1 MVTRSVGHE
10 TARRAAYARP
20 FKGSLVSSLVISIM
34 LLAACGGGGGGSS
47 GGGSGGGG
55 GVRTVSSPDPVSIP
69 ERPVARPVG
78 QAESSANYGIARI
91 GADTAYAAGATGR
104 GVRVAVIDSGISLD
118 HPEFEG
124 RIDRSAS
131 IDIVTGSRSTLED
144 QSGHGSHVAGII
156 AANVDG
162 AGMRGVAPEA
172 TLVAVRAD
180 LRDVSVCD
188 SPGCGYFDSDVA
200 AALDHARSNDVDIV
214 NLSIGKDSAIS
225 DAYRRAL
232 ERIVDS
238 GALVV
243 VAAGNDDL
251 DQPLA
256 PGRLA
261 NSSGIRGGMLV
272 AGAVDGD
279 NAIFR
284 QTNKAGDVAA
294 YYLVAPGV
302 NVFSTFRD
310 EGYQRLTGTSMAT
323 PHVAG
328 AAAVVKSAFPSLS
341 MQEVGEILVRTA
353 DDLGASGTDQRFGRG
368 LINLERALQPIGR
381 QQVATGDD
389 VDSRRFAIEDS
400 RLSLGTAFGDALSG
414 NTTLAQGMVLD
425 EYDRPFKANFQ
436 RLIQQ
441 SGGALD
447 FESRFFDNRSTRS
460 VPMTALSPLGIDA
473 HLSFSEAPD
482 RPATGSARAAM
493 LSDQGGDGPTFERLA
508 LKAFENSQGSA
519 TLGLGFAPSAVGATP
534 RSPSAQGLFLDGD
547 SLLAPT
553 DAIVDRG
560 SGAMLQLVATDDL
573 VVHVGLLDSAG
584 LKTETDNGDGLP
596 GRLATVGA
604 GYRLSDSV
612 DLQLSYAYLDE
623 AGSLLGS
630 SASGAFAFDD
640 GAASHLGTARLGY
653 RPIVDIE
660 LFAQATI
667 GVSQMDD
674 DTGLLRDWSAVRS
687 DAFALGLIAADVAE
701 EGDRVGLVLG
711 QPLRVSSASAMLDM
725 PVARTTG
732 GSVERMQEQVGL
744 TPSGRELR
752 LELAYQLALEEKDT
766 LGTWLMLQHEP
777 GHDASADPALG
788 VGVRYTRRF

>member
-1 MVTRSVGHE
+1 MTRL
-10 TARRAAYARP
+10 AAHGVRLRIAGSCA
-20 FKGSLVSSLVISIM
+20 FKGSMVPSLVMSIM
-34 LLAACGGGGGGSS
+34 LLAACGGGGGSS
-47 GGGSGGGG
+47 GGGSGGGS
-55 GVRTVSSPDPVSIP
+55 VRTVSSPDPVSIP
-69 ERPVARPVG
+69 DQPAARPID
-78 QAESSANYGIARI
+78 QAESEANYGIARI
-91 GADTAYAAGATGR
+91 GADTAYSAGATGR
-104 GVRVAVIDSGISLD
+104 NVRVAVIDSGISLD
-118 HPEFEG
+118 HPEFAG

-131 IDIVTGSRSTLED
+131 IDIVTGSQSTLED

-162 AGMRGVAPEA
+162 AGMRGVAPDA

-180 LRDVSVCD
+180 LRDDSVC
-188 SPGCGYFDSDVA
+188 SSAGCGYFDSDVA
-200 AALDHARSNDVDIV
+200 AALDHARRNDVDIV

-225 DAYRRAL
+225 SAYRQAL

-243 VAAGNDDL
+243 VAAGNGSL

-272 AGAVDGD
+272 AGAVDGN
-279 NAIFR
+279 NAIYQ
-284 QTNKAGDVAA
+284 QTNKAGDVAP
-294 YYLVAPGV
+294 YFLVAPGV
-302 NVFSTFRD
+302 NVYSTFRD

-323 PHVAG
+323 PHVSG

-341 MQEVGEILVRTA
+341 MKEVGEILVRTA
-353 DDLGASGTDQRFGRG
+353 DDLGASGTDQTFGSG
-368 LINLERALQPIGR
+368 LINLGEALKPIGR
-381 QQVATGDD
+381 QQVATGND
-389 VDSRRFAIEDS
+389 VDGQRFAIEDS
-400 RLSLGTAFGDALSG
+400 RLSLGTAFGNALSG

-425 EYDRPFKANFQ
+425 EYDRPYRANFK

-447 FESRFFDNRSTRS
+447 FESRLLDKRSTRS
-460 VPMTALSPLGIDA
+460 VPVTALSPLGIDA
-473 HLSFSEAPD
+473 HLSFSDVPD
-482 RPATGSARAAM
+482 QPVSGSARAAM
-493 LSDQGGDGPTFERLA
+493 LSDQGSDGQAFERLA
-508 LKAFENSQGSA
+508 LEAFESSQGSA

-534 RSPSAQGLFLDGD
+534 RAAGAQGLFLDGD

-573 VVHVGLLDSAG
+573 VVHVGVLDSVG
-584 LKTETDNGDGLP
+584 LSTDTDNEDGLP
-596 GRLATVGA
+596 GRLATLGA

-612 DLQLSYAYLDE
+612 DLQVSYAYLDE
-623 AGSLLGS
+623 AESLLGS
-630 SASGAFAFDD
+630 SASGAFAFND
-640 GAASHLGTARLGY
+640 GAASHLSTARLGY
-653 RPIVDIE
+653 RPIGGIE

-667 GVSQMDD
+667 GVSQMND
-674 DTGLLRDWSAVRS
+674 DTGLLRDWSTVRS
-687 DAFALGLIAADVAE
+687 DAFALGVIAADVAE

-711 QPLRVSSASAMLDM
+711 QPLRVSSASATLDM
-725 PVARTTG
+725 PVARTTS
-732 GSVERMQEQVGL
+732 GSIERVQEQVGL

-752 LELAYQLALEEKDT
+752 LELAYQRALAEKDT

-777 GHDASADPALG
+777 GHDASADPAMG
-788 VGVRYTRRF
+788 VGVRYTRQF

>member
-1 MVTRSVGHE
+1 MVTRPATHGNSSRVADGC
-10 TARRAAYARP
+10 A
-20 FKGSLVSSLVISIM
+20 FKGSLVSSLVMSIV
-34 LLAACGGGGGGSS
+34 LLAACSGGGGGSS

-55 GVRTVSSPDPVSIP
+55 VRTVSAPDPVSIP
-69 ERPVARPVG
+69 DRPTSRPIG

-91 GADTAYAAGATGR
+91 GADAAYTAGATGR

-118 HPEFEG
+118 HPEFAG

-131 IDIVTGSRSTLED
+131 IDIVTGRRSTLED

-162 AGMRGVAPEA
+162 AGMRGVAPDA

-180 LRDVSVCD
+180 LRDASICS

-200 AALDHARSNDVDIV
+200 AALDHARRNGVDIV

-225 DAYRRAL
+225 GAYRKAL

-251 DQPLA
+251 NQPLA

-272 AGAVDGD
+272 AGAVDRN

-284 QTNKAGDVAA
+284 QTNKAGDVAP
-294 YYLVAPGV
+294 YFLVAPGV
-302 NVFSTFRD
+302 NVYSTFRD
-310 EGYQRLTGTSMAT
+310 EGYQRLTGTSMAA
-323 PHVAG
+323 PHIAG

-341 MQEVGEILVRTA
+341 MKDVGEILVRTA
-353 DDLGASGTDQRFGRG
+353 DDLGASGTDQTFGRG

-381 QQVATGDD
+381 QQVAAGND
-389 VDSRRFAIEDS
+389 VDGQRFAIEDS

-414 NTTLAQGMVLD
+414 NSTLAQGMVLD
-425 EYDRPFKANFQ
+425 EYDRPYKANFK

-447 FESRFFDNRSTRS
+447 FESRLLDKRSTRS
-460 VPMTALSPLGIDA
+460 VPVSALSPLGIDA
-473 HLSFSEAPD
+473 RLSFSEVPD
-482 RPATGSARAAM
+482 QPFAGSARAAM
-493 LSDQGGDGPTFERLA
+493 LSDQGSEGPAFERLA

-534 RSPSAQGLFLDGD
+534 RAVGAQGLFLDGD

-560 SGAMLQLVATDDL
+560 SGAMLQLIATDDL
-573 VVHVGLLDSAG
+573 TVHVGLLDSAG
-584 LKTETDNGDGLP
+584 LKTETDNDDGLP

-604 GYRLSDSV
+604 GYRLSNS
-612 DLQLSYAYLDE
+612 
-623 AGSLLGS
+623 
-630 SASGAFAFDD
+630 
-640 GAASHLGTARLGY
+640 R
-653 RPIVDIE
+653 
-660 LFAQATI
+660 
-667 GVSQMDD
+667 
-674 DTGLLRDWSAVRS
+674 RS
-687 DAFALGLIAADVAE
+687 P
-701 EGDRVGLVLG
+701 G
-711 QPLRVSSASAMLDM
+711 Q
-725 PVARTTG
+725 
-732 GSVERMQEQVGL
+732 
-744 TPSGRELR
+744 LR
-752 LELAYQLALEEKDT
+752 L
-766 LGTWLMLQHEP
+766 
-777 GHDASADPALG
+777 S
-788 VGVRYTRRF
+788 RRSREFARQQCVWRLCLR

>member
-1 MVTRSVGHE
+1 MVTRSATSE
-10 TARRAAYARP
+10 NDRRVAEGCP
-20 FKGSLVSSLVISIM
+20 IKGSLVSSLVLSIV

-47 GGGSGGGG
+47 GGGSGRD
-55 GVRTVSSPDPVSIP
+55 GVRTVSAPDPVSSP
-69 ERPVARPVG
+69 DRPTSQSVD
-78 QAESSANYGIARI
+78 QAEGSANYGIARI

-118 HPEFEG
+118 HPEFAG

-131 IDIVTGSRSTLED
+131 VDIVTGGRSTLED
-144 QSGHGSHVAGII
+144 RNGHGSHVAGIV

-162 AGMRGVAPEA
+162 AGMRGVAPDA
-172 TLVAVRAD
+172 TLVAIRAD
-180 LRDVSVCD
+180 LRDASICNN
-188 SPGCGYFDSDVA
+188 PGCGYFDSDVA
-200 AALDHARSNDVDIV
+200 AALDHARRNDVDIV
-214 NLSIGKDSAIS
+214 NLSIGKDGAIS
-225 DAYRRAL
+225 GAYRKAL

-243 VAAGNDDL
+243 VAAGNSSL
-251 DQPLA
+251 NQPLA

-261 NSSGIRGGMLV
+261 NSSDIRGGMLV
-272 AGAVDGD
+272 AGAVNRR

-284 QTNKAGDVAA
+284 QTNKAGDVAP
-294 YYLVAPGV
+294 YFLVAPGV
-302 NVFSTFRD
+302 NVYSTFRD
-310 EGYQRLTGTSMAT
+310 EGYQRLTGTSMAA

-341 MQEVGEILVRTA
+341 MKEVGEILVRTA
-353 DDLGASGTDQRFGRG
+353 DDLGATGTDQTFGRG

-381 QQVATGDD
+381 QQVAVGND
-389 VDSRRFAIEDS
+389 VDGQRFAIEDS

-414 NTTLAQGMVLD
+414 NTTLTQGMVLD
-425 EYDRPFKANFQ
+425 AYDRPYRANFK

-447 FESRFFDNRSTRS
+447 FESRLLDKRSTRS
-460 VPMTALSPLGIDA
+460 VPVNALSPIGIDA
-473 HLSFSEAPD
+473 HLSFSEVPD
-482 RPATGSARAAM
+482 RPITGSPRARM
-493 LSDQGGDGPTFERLA
+493 LSDQGSEGPAFERLA
-508 LKAFENSQGSA
+508 LRAFENSQGSA

-534 RSPSAQGLFLDGD
+534 RAVGTQGLFLDGD

-560 SGAMLQLVATDDL
+560 SGAKFQFSATDDL
-573 VVHVGLLDSAG
+573 VVHVGVLDSVG
-584 LKTETDNGDGLP
+584 LRTETDNDDGLP

-604 GYRLSDSV
+604 DYRFSDSI
-612 DLQLSYAYLDE
+612 DLQVSYAFLDE
-623 AGSLLGS
+623 AESLLGS
-630 SASGAFAFDD
+630 NASGAFAFDD
-640 GAASHLGTARLGY
+640 GAASHLSTARLGY
-653 RPIVDIE
+653 RPIVDLE
-660 LFAQATI
+660 LFAQATV
-667 GVSQMDD
+667 GFSQMSD

-687 DAFALGLIAADVAE
+687 DAFALGVIAADVAA
-701 EGDRVGLVLG
+701 EGDRVGLVVG
-711 QPLRVSSASAMLDM
+711 QPLRVSSASATLDM

-732 GSVERMQEQVGL
+732 GQVQRVQEQVGL

-752 LELAYQLALEEKDT
+752 VELAYQRTLAEQDT

-777 GHDASADPALG
+777 GHDATADPALG